1 MVQVQLNNPWR
12 RAKIMEKA
20 ISKFNLATN
29 KIFEVT
35 DAEKRE
41 KTRTIL
47 LYKYQGGTKRM
58 PEKKLFFSNYGF
70 MVKPKTNHL
79 RFFRT

>member
-1 MVQVQLNNPWR
+1 
-12 RAKIMEKA
+12 MEKA

-47 LYKYQGGTKRM
+47 LYKYQGGNQKNAR
-58 PEKKLFFSNYGF
+58 EKVIFFKLRIYG
-70 MVKPKTNHL
+70 KA
-79 RFFRT
+79 